1 MRTIVTAE
9 GETKTEGLD
18 WQDRILAVREGLIT
32 TRLPPALCPLRGA
45 SVSLRRPNCSFGRSL
60 SNGFLIQI
68 PLTIDNQKGP
78 PIRAALFDYG
88 GEGGI
93 RTLDTF
99 PYTHFPGVRLRPLGH
114 LTVRARM
121 LPHGEAISSPREA
134 GNQRHGYC
142 LLSLGRGLA
151 AASVLRKGLM
161 SIPPRRV

>member
-1 MRTIVTAE
+1 MPYFV
-9 GETKTEGLD
+9 
-18 WQDRILAVREGLIT
+18 QD
-32 TRLPPALCPLRGA
+32 
-45 SVSLRRPNCSFGRSL
+45 
-60 SNGFLIQI
+60 
-68 PLTIDNQKGP
+68 
-78 PIRAALFDYG
+78 G

-142 LLSLGRGLA
+142 LLSLGRGRA

-161 SIPPRRV
+161 SIPPPAGVKTLDMQELRVAGDRNIMEHALHALLVKLVVIAKRQQVAE